1 MLVASKKN
9 IKKYSMKIILSI
21 LLVIILFGCRD
32 TQCPAFPKRLL
43 IYLPHEKGEL
53 LRFKNLNNDTLVF
66 IVKDTWASGPN
77 SFDWNCKC
85 SCISEAGYETE
96 INDKYSL
103 RIYGGIN
110 IFESNFADIGCVFYD
125 GDSIKDQFAL
135 EVTGKDPYSK
145 DNSAFFGDSIII
157 DQEEN
162 ARIVK
167 VKIIEGKGIVE
178 FFDKKENCK
187 WIKIE

>member
-1 MLVASKKN
+1 MKK
-9 IKKYSMKIILSI
+9 ILSI
-21 LLVIILFGCRD
+21 SLFIALFGCRD
-32 TQCPAFPKRLL
+32 IQCPAFPESLL
-43 IYLPHEKGEL
+43 AYFPHEKGEL
-53 LRFKNLNNDTLVF
+53 LRFKNLNNDTLIF
-66 IVKDTWASGPN
+66 TVKDTWASGPN

-85 SCISEAGYETE
+85 SCSSEAGYETE
-96 INDKYSL
+96 INNKYSL
-103 RIYGGIN
+103 QMNGGMHILQ
-110 IFESNFADIGCVFYD
+110 SNFAYIGCVFYV
-125 GDSIKDQFAL
+125 GDSIKGQFEL
-135 EVTGKDPYSK
+135 EEREKNPYTK

-167 VKIIEGKGIVE
+167 VKIVEGKGIVE